1 MDNHMISVVIAK
13 FFENVLHEELGEK
26 QFADVLQRCF
36 RLVQIVEYLTMDES
50 DFKDYFFG
58 IIKPTDDEINFAK
71 ENGYV
76 DLALY
81 TMKGDKNNGK

>member
-13 FFENVLHEELGEK
+13 FYENVLHEELSEK

-36 RLVQIVEYLTMDES
+36 RLVQIVEYLTMEES
-50 DFKDYFFG
+50 DFKDSFG
-58 IIKPTDDEINFAK
+58 GLVKPTDDEIKFAK

-76 DLALY
+76 DLAIH
-81 TMKGDKNNGK
+81 TMKGEK